1 MKKLFIVT
9 LSVVAWA
16 ACQNPQ
22 NNSEEVVTADT
33 TIATGSWGA
42 KFEESGVISMDSL
55 VSLGDSGKLPIEGLR
70 VSGLISE
77 CCQKKGCWMSISKP
91 DGNTMRVTF
100 KDYAFFVPKNAAGYT
115 AVMQGRA
122 YMDTIQVED
131 LRHYAE
137 DAGASKDSIAKIT
150 EPALELSFEA
160 DGVVIR
166 Q

>member
-1 MKKLFIVT
+1 MKKLLI
-9 LSVVAWA
+9 LCLAVAAWT
-16 ACQNPQ
+16 ACQNPK

-33 TIATGSWGA
+33 TVATGSWGA
-42 KFEESGVISMDSL
+42 EFADTDVISIDSL
-55 VSLGDSGKLPIEGLR
+55 IVLGDSGKLPMEGLR
-70 VSGLISE
+70 ISGKIKE
-77 CCQKKGCWMSISKP
+77 CCQKKGCWMSIARP

-166 Q
+166 